1 MTQVDS
7 SSSHQSVE
15 VLRRFNL
22 SLLRSIHLVR
32 WVGYGFLVLSFF
44 DLIDI
49 LYPPDLMNPS
59 WELQTIG
66 QLVER
71 VAVPLLAFI
80 LIFFGERN
88 SRDRWEIPVLNLL
101 SWLTLLYGIIF
112 LLLIPLGL
120 FNTLR
125 IDRQANQQLSTQANQ
140 VQTQIQQ
147 VQEELKT
154 VNSPADMED
163 LLSRIN
169 PQVRTPEI
177 ESFQQFEEIKTRLS
191 TVVANSDQQIAT
203 RVKETRSAQRQNL
216 LKRSIKW
223 NLGALIVGAL
233 FISIW
238 KGTLWA
244 RQKW

>member
-1 MTQVDS
+1 MAQVDS
-7 SSSHQSVE
+7 SSSNQSIE
-15 VLRRFNL
+15 VLRRFNI
-22 SLLRSIHLVR
+22 SILRSINLVR

-44 DLIDI
+44 DLVDI
-49 LYPPDLMNPS
+49 LYPPDFMNPA
-59 WELQTIG
+59 WELQTMG

-71 VAVPLLAFI
+71 VAVPLLGFV

-88 SRDRWEIPVLNLL
+88 SRDRWEIPVLNFL
-101 SWLTLLYGIIF
+101 SWLTLIYGIIF

-125 IDRQANQQLSTQANQ
+125 IDRQANQQLSTQVNQ

-147 VQEELKT
+147 VKDRLQT
-154 VNSPADMED
+154 VNSPAEMEN
-163 LLSRIN
+163 LLSQIN
-169 PQVRTPEI
+169 PQGGTPEI
-177 ESFQQFEEIKTRLS
+177 ESFQQFEEIKNRLS
-191 TVVANSDQQIAT
+191 TVVANSDQQITT
-203 RVKETRSAQRQNL
+203 RAKEARITQRQNL

-223 NLGALIVGAL
+223 NLGALITSAL

-238 KGTLWA
+238 KGTAWA